1 MRVATRRVLQR
12 CWLGVLVAAAL
23 GAAAQPRAQPAPG
36 EDTLVLAAD
45 ATLADAVRSGDK
57 SVARRLLS
65 LQFSAVDETGKVHER
80 KEFLNGLKEVAASAA
95 NDAEVKI
102 YGRVAM
108 VTGHRKSALGS
119 EVFFLDI
126 WAKQKGSWRALVAQ
140 DVVLAAPGAPADAE
154 LDPQLLRDAA
164 KFVDCKNPCETIPY
178 RVRSPAEQD
187 IINTFQAIEKATFTR
202 NPAEYAKHVADE
214 FMHYRSGSPPI
225 SKSERVAFIEDQK
238 TQNIPAILPAIQT
251 MRLWVYGDGAAM
263 VSADG
268 GPDDTV
274 PLSRTA
280 RVWVRRNGQWQMAIS
295 VQTDIK

>member
-1 MRVATRRVLQR
+1 MRPAATAAFARRAAMRVATRRVLQR
-12 CWLGVLVAAAL
+12 CWLGVLLAAAL

-45 ATLADAVRSGDK
+45 TTLADAVRSGDK

-80 KEFLNGLKEVAASAA
+80 KEFLNDLKEVAASAA

-140 DVVLAAPGAPADAE
+140 DVVLAASGAPADAE
-154 LDPQLLRDAA
+154 LDPQLQESL
-164 KFVDCKNPCETIPY
+164 
-178 RVRSPAEQD
+178 
-187 IINTFQAIEKATFTR
+187 
-202 NPAEYAKHVADE
+202 
-214 FMHYRSGSPPI
+214 
-225 SKSERVAFIEDQK
+225 
-238 TQNIPAILPAIQT
+238 
-251 MRLWVYGDGAAM
+251 
-263 VSADG
+263 
-268 GPDDTV
+268 
-274 PLSRTA
+274 
-280 RVWVRRNGQWQMAIS
+280 
-295 VQTDIK
+295 